1 MSETQ
6 HILHTPHAQKEL
18 RSIYQEALESFVEK
32 VQQDRYIVAAILFG
46 SLAYDDVWE
55 KSDIDILLVG
65 KDGKAA
71 TRSYALVEHGI
82 NIHVYLEPR
91 NSFKTSIE
99 RLLQGS
105 FVHSVL
111 TRSTL
116 LYSSD
121 ETIEAYYANVRH
133 VGQRDREL
141 QLFVAATWVLTRLTK
156 AEKWLYVKQDP
167 TYSFLWIMHL
177 MDSLAT
183 VEVLL
188 HSDVAGRE
196 VIRQALAYNSAFFT
210 ALYTDLAN
218 QPKDEETVRHALSM
232 INGYLDEKIDIL
244 FKPILTYL
252 ADVGGARSTTEIR
265 EHLQKK
271 LQGDGIEIISI
282 ACEWLAD
289 KGIIAK
295 VSSPLRLT
303 EKSHITVDE
312 AAYYYD
318 GDAIHATDTGY

>member
-6 HILHTPHAQKEL
+6 RTSHTQKEL
-18 RSIYQEALESFVEK
+18 RRIYQEALESFVAK
-32 VQQDRYIVAAILFG
+32 VKQDRYIVAAILFG

-65 KDGKAA
+65 KDGKTT

-82 NIHVYLEPR
+82 NIHVYMEPR
-91 NSFKTSIE
+91 NSFKASIE
-99 RLLQGS
+99 RSLQGS
-105 FVHSVL
+105 FMHSVL

-121 ETIEAYYANVRH
+121 ETIGAYYANVRH

-141 QLFVAATWVLTRLTK
+141 QLFMSATWVLPGLTK
-156 AEKWLYVKQDP
+156 AEKWLYVKKDP
-167 TYSFLWIMHL
+167 TYSFLWIMRL

-196 VIRQALAYNSAFFT
+196 VIRQALAYNPAFFT

-218 QPKDEETVRHALSM
+218 QSKDEESVRHALSM
-232 INGYLDEKIDIL
+232 INDYLDEKVDIL
-244 FKPILTYL
+244 FKPILSYL
-252 ADVGGARSTTEIR
+252 ADEGGARSTTEIK

-271 LQGDGIEIISI
+271 IQGEGTELISI

-289 KGIIAK
+289 KSIISK

-318 GDAIHATDTGY
+318 GDAIHATDTGN